1 MAVARL
7 SKRAI
12 DSFKPGPRPYINYDE
27 DLTGF
32 GRRASGRK
40 TWIVE
45 YRPGAFTGCRRS
57 EILNLKWSEVDFE
70 RGMLNLTDSKTGRKS
85 VILNAPALA
94 ILSELSRLG
103 SYVIVARIRMRL
115 GRT

>member
-7 SKRAI
+7 SKRTI

-32 GRRASGRK
+32 GLQVMPSGRK

-45 YRPGAFTGCRRS
+45 YRPGAG
-57 EILNLKWSEVDFE
+57 
-70 RGMLNLTDSKTGRKS
+70 GRKVS
-85 VILNAPALA
+85 KRRMKIEVATDHSRNGAVA
-94 ILSELSRLG
+94 SEGNSGAGPSRRG
-103 SYVIVARIRMRL
+103 SRRRA
-115 GRT
+115 GR